1 MRKFV
6 FLTIFLVIAVMIMGC
21 TQSATTPAAT
31 QPSATAQAQTQAQT
45 QAPVATQ
52 ANTQPSS
59 QGDAA
64 KYLETSQM
72 ILSEVNQAIQLM
84 NSASTKLDAISTPD
98 QLQGA
103 LASVSSDLNSAK
115 LHVQT
120 AEGHAQDLTRYATTP
135 QQQQDAQK
143 IQTYLV
149 YLENAIASMNDAIG
163 EAQKPSPNIAL
174 MDSKIKEMNGWLAK
188 IV

>member
-21 TQSATTPAAT
+21 TQSATTPVAT
-31 QPSATAQAQTQAQT
+31 QPSATAQTQAQT
-45 QAPVATQ
+45 QAPVAAQ

-84 NSASTKLDAISTPD
+84 NSASTKLNAISTPD